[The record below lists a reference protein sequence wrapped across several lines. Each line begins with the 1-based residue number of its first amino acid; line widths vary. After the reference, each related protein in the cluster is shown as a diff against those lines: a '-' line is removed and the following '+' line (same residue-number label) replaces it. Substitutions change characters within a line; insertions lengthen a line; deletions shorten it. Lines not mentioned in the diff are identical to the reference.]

1 MRLNLA
7 LATIAV
13 ALAGCGGDDDGTTT
27 NPTNGE
33 TANEESS
40 SSTNAESST
49 SLETTAATS
58 SSESETTADA
68 SSSSD
73 SSSES
78 SGDSSSEST
87 GSQACGAEHEL
98 EAWPTSG
105 FLITFTAV
113 GEQAHLW
120 VDNPD
125 TIDYVD
131 AWLVKPDVPI
141 GIPGGPTE
149 LDATFNPGYSYRLV
163 PTEVTFGEV
172 WTEVCDAAPCYIEDD
187 AMAWFE
193 NPNQWCP
200 WSFELVAIHDCREGD
215 GTSCTPA
222 YP

>member
-1 MRLNLA
+1 MRFDSTLA
-7 LATIAV
+7 AIVV
-13 ALAGCGGDDDGTTT
+13 ALAGCGGDDDGTTDPT
-27 NPTNGE
+27 TNGE
-33 TANEESS
+33 TAGAESS
-40 SSTNAESST
+40 SSASTTNADSST
-49 SLETTAATS
+49 SLDTTASSS
-58 SSESETTADA
+58 SSEGETTADA
-68 SSSSD
+68 SSSGD
-73 SSSES
+73 ASSS
-78 SGDSSSEST
+78 DASSEST
-87 GSQACGAEHEL
+87 GSAACGAEHEL
-98 EAWPTSG
+98 DAWPTSG
-105 FLITFTAV
+105 FLVTFTAV

-149 LDATFNPGYSYRLV
+149 LDGTFNPGYSYRLV
-163 PTEVTFGEV
+163 PSEVTFGEV

-200 WSFELVAIHDCREGD
+200 WSFELVAIADCRGGD
-215 GTSCTPA
+215 GSSCTAA